1 MQIIVRLLHPDTPE
15 GASVFAGM
23 LVTRVMMKARAQ
35 IQAHVPD
42 LLKAVLGKLNAVSTV
57 TNIQQLIM
65 VFAQIIMEDMPSVM
79 AFLTSQCT
87 PHALNNPPFNLLD
100 GTAGALLGHWC
111 HPAPE
116 VSGRR
121 EEGGGM
127 REDTRDQQ
135 LRDGILLFF

>member
-100 GTAGALLGHWC
+100 GTAGA
-111 HPAPE
+111 PVPPRTRSE
-116 VSGRR
+116 R
-121 EEGGGM
+121 EEGGGI
-127 REDTRDQQ
+127 RGDARNQRP
-135 LRDGILLFF
+135 RDGILVFF